1 MIIKMSKDKYLS
13 VTKRDT
19 IFKDEYNV
27 NSLVF
32 YIPAVVDDA
41 DISRASVKAILELPD
56 DEIIERTLTAEES
69 EYSNYLKYSTVI
81 DSEITV
87 YSGRVNVS
95 VEVSEDNVFL
105 LKSKP
110 TEFFIIESEPI
121 CNCQNTKCFNQ

>member
-1 MIIKMSKDKYLS
+1 MSKDKYLS

>member
-1 MIIKMSKDKYLS
+1 MIIKMSKDKSLS

-41 DISRASVKAILELPD
+41 DISQASVKAILELPD

-69 EYSNYLKYSTVI
+69 EYSNYLKYSTII

-121 CNCQNTKCFNQ
+121 CNCCQKKYC